1 MERDKYIFLQ
11 YLYKVL
17 KKHDIEILKH
27 FCDDKLSDNDYFIYG
42 INNDIISNALNIVTN
57 YLSGNIE
64 SAGVD
69 VSCRIIIE
77 AMVILLMD
85 EKDKITDKQKTIY
98 RYLYAYVDF
107 DNFHSILDNINKE
120 DEKIKRI
127 VEDKEK
133 AKQAMIEHFNC
144 TSKNLKARKIDID
157 DPCFYLKTRLY
168 EDIRFS
174 KLLETYQLFDE
185 NTIKMYEFFSL
196 FIHPRCEMDPK
207 VGEYIMSIRNSY
219 VDKILEFVYE
229 YLKECKFL
237 IDENEEKEI
246 TDFNQDFFY
255 NPLLIN
261 NVQNCKNIENMFIFL
276 MDNLCKLK
284 EGIDYFTWFFLEKSK
299 YLLIDMITSESLSYK
314 EHVISSFKTF
324 AEQYSIFYAIG
335 AIDDMEEF
343 NYIKKAFWCSSRM
356 QIEAHFEKLDLEIK
370 TVPEDE
376 IKKLYDEY
384 FKEKYE
390 LDDYQKF
397 YFNLK
402 RNSLYFLENK
412 KKSYNKYVRSLIE
425 SVFVNESESR
435 DVMTLYRISKDM
447 SHASG
452 YNFNASEG
460 IIDSYFHKTLI
471 YTWMLLKYFLLNASL
486 TMEEHDE
493 ECNVTNVI
501 NMIDS
506 FIKIEEQAL
515 DDAYKSYENV

>member
-1 MERDKYIFLQ
+1 
-11 YLYKVL
+11 
-17 KKHDIEILKH
+17 
-27 FCDDKLSDNDYFIYG
+27 
-42 INNDIISNALNIVTN
+42 
-57 YLSGNIE
+57 
-64 SAGVD
+64 
-69 VSCRIIIE
+69 
-77 AMVILLMD
+77 MVILLMD

-207 VGEYIMSIRNSY
+207 VEEYIMSIRNSY

-261 NVQNCKNIENMFIFL
+261 NVQN
-276 MDNLCKLK
+276 
-284 EGIDYFTWFFLEKSK
+284 
-299 YLLIDMITSESLSYK
+299 
-314 EHVISSFKTF
+314 
-324 AEQYSIFYAIG
+324 
-335 AIDDMEEF
+335 
-343 NYIKKAFWCSSRM
+343 
-356 QIEAHFEKLDLEIK
+356 LD
-370 TVPEDE
+370 
-376 IKKLYDEY
+376 
-384 FKEKYE
+384 
-390 LDDYQKF
+390 
-397 YFNLK
+397 
-402 RNSLYFLENK
+402 
-412 KKSYNKYVRSLIE
+412 
-425 SVFVNESESR
+425 
-435 DVMTLYRISKDM
+435 
-447 SHASG
+447 G
-452 YNFNASEG
+452 
-460 IIDSYFHKTLI
+460 
-471 YTWMLLKYFLLNASL
+471 
-486 TMEEHDE
+486 
-493 ECNVTNVI
+493 
-501 NMIDS
+501 
-506 FIKIEEQAL
+506 
-515 DDAYKSYENV
+515 